1 MADEP
6 KVQFENKR
14 EMDAA
19 AFSQAAYV
27 LDQARQKVDD
37 NEACEKALKYNQ
49 LLWSIVQADVSEGK
63 NELPDDLKANLIS
76 LSLFVD
82 KQTSKGL
89 SNPTEELLD
98 SLININLNIS
108 EGLMEGSWVVSLTP
122 VSGGCAG
129 SPAGF
134 RTYRTRLVR
143 RGFFLPVSTR

>member
-27 LDQARQKVDD
+27 LDQARQKIDD
-37 NEACEKALKYNQ
+37 TDACEKALKYNQ
-49 LLWSIVQADVSEGK
+49 LLWSIVQADVAEGN
-63 NELPDDLKANLIS
+63 NELPDELKANLMS

-89 SNPTEELLD
+89 SDLTEELLD

-108 EGLMEGSWVVSLTP
+108 EGLMESN
-122 VSGGCAG
+122 
-129 SPAGF
+129 
-134 RTYRTRLVR
+134 
-143 RGFFLPVSTR
+143 